1 MALGA
6 VKGAFPHRPVF
17 VKAASPSGGR
27 LFFSAVT
34 WTPARSG
41 SGRFQDTRRTVELE
55 GGGLLAGCGAAQRKK
70 KAAKGDLFPDR
81 FLKCHEKQL
90 AKKSAQGRS
99 RCASLAAACAQA
111 SFGDQR
117 TLAILW

>member
-1 MALGA
+1 LRRLLLLEAVSFFPLLLG
-6 VKGAFPHRPVF
+6 RRR
-17 VKAASPSGGR
+17 AAD
-27 LFFSAVT
+27 LVV
-34 WTPARSG
+34 
-41 SGRFQDTRRTVELE
+41 FQDTRRTVELE